1 MTINKLAIV
10 VILLL
15 LAFGLAVFVIWPD
28 WQEFSRL
35 AQKLDLE
42 KERLAQMENYF
53 AKLEEINERL
63 KGYEDKKEQLDA
75 ALPSRLSVPEFF
87 IYLQEASDRNGV
99 ILEDLAS
106 PSIGESK
113 LRTGLKEASFSLSFK
128 GQYSALK
135 NLLSSFWRNAK
146 LIEVDSMSFSA
157 PGEGNIIDFNVK
169 VRTYSY

>member
-1 MTINKLAIV
+1 MTINKLFIA

-15 LAFGLAVFVIWPD
+15 LTLGLAVFMIWPE

-35 AQKLDLE
+35 WQKLDLE
-42 KERLAQMENYF
+42 KKRLTQMEKYF
-53 AKLEEINERL
+53 ARLEEINERL
-63 KGYEDKKEQLDA
+63 KGYEDKKEQLDV

-87 IYLQEASDRNGV
+87 IYLQEVSDRNGV
-99 ILEDLAS
+99 ILGDLTS
-106 PSIGESK
+106 PSIHESK

-135 NLLSSFWRNAK
+135 NLLSSFWRSAK

-157 PGEGNIIDFNVK
+157 AGEGNIIDFNVK